1 MGSGFGARSHNE
13 IESFDEIVQAGAWYN
28 HGIPTSVCFL
38 CDSHEASTIIFPE
51 FDDKMFALDLNVSSC
66 DEVIHDFD
74 STPSL
79 R

>member
-1 MGSGFGARSHNE
+1 MCLLRDA
-13 IESFDEIVQAGAWYN
+13 
-28 HGIPTSVCFL
+28 
-38 CDSHEASTIIFPE
+38 HEASAIILPE
-51 FDDKMFALDLNVSSC
+51 FDDEMFALDLNVSSC